1 MDRETL
7 LLLVVDVD
15 DLSLDNLA
23 NLQLVLR
30 LCDAVI
36 SDLRNVDQ
44 AVNARYDLSECA
56 ERHELD
62 DLNLSNRADVVL
74 GLELRSTDC
83 PPRVL

>member
-1 MDRETL
+1 MDRDTL

-44 AVNARYDLSECA
+44 AVNAGYDLSECA
-56 ERHELD
+56 ER
-62 DLNLSNRADVVL
+62 S
-74 GLELRSTDC
+74 
-83 PPRVL
+83 